1 MPTVFISV
9 RQCGNQ
15 VGSLFWEQVLNWN
28 KTEAIGERHA
38 VKKASSD
45 YYHTPFVHHNKTLLW
60 VMVDSEGKVIRS
72 CLSKRVGQLV
82 PLENRLSHK
91 KGYGSNWALG
101 YSMQKGEESLMHH
114 TLECVRKEVER
125 LDMFSGTVV
134 FHSLAGG
141 TGSGIYPLLYP
152 QQIILFILKI

>member
-72 CLSKRVGQLV
+72 CLSKRVGPLV
-82 PLENRLSHK
+82 PLE
-91 KGYGSNWALG
+91 
-101 YSMQKGEESLMHH
+101 
-114 TLECVRKEVER
+114 
-125 LDMFSGTVV
+125 
-134 FHSLAGG
+134 
-141 TGSGIYPLLYP
+141 TG
-152 QQIILFILKI
+152 